1 MAPPRLRVAS
11 DVGGTFTDN
20 LAYDEA
26 ARRVTVAKVPTTPE
40 NRALGTVHGL
50 QRALALQGRTGSD
63 VVYVGHGMTTATNA
77 VIQRRGGRTAFIT
90 NEGFRDLLLIGRQ
103 NRPSLYDIRRT
114 RPEPL
119 VTREDCHT
127 VRGRLD
133 PTGQEI
139 TPLDED
145 GLRRI
150 AGRLRTDRVAAVAI
164 CLLHA
169 YANPAHE
176 RRAKAILAKALPGI
190 PVCISTDI
198 LAEFREYERAS
209 TVVLNAYLLPVMER
223 YLASL
228 TDLLAD
234 PEDGLGLD
242 SAAPV
247 MVMEA
252 SGGLMTV
259 ATARDKPV
267 HTVLSGPAGGVVASA
282 HVAALSGFADIITL
296 DMGGTSTDISLVLGG
311 VPQVTREANLAGAP
325 IRIPVI
331 DINAIGAGGG
341 SIAWID
347 DGGALRVGPHSA
359 EAVPGP
365 ACYGRGGDEPTV
377 TDANLVLGRFGAD
390 TRLGGELALDPEAA
404 ARAIENRIAGPL
416 GLDLTAAAAGILRVA
431 NATMTRGIRVV
442 SVERGH
448 DPRRLTLV
456 PFGGAGPMH
465 GSPLARELAI
475 PRLLV
480 PPTPGILCALGMLIA
495 DLRHDLVRT
504 HLAAHAGLS
513 AAAARAVFAPM
524 LEEAQRLLAADQ
536 VPAERQRIEMR
547 VDMRYIGQ
555 SYELPI
561 PLPAPTLPSPAT
573 GGGLGRGRVDFGA
586 ADWAGLAGAFHAEH
600 ARRFGHSDPAAPVE
614 VVSFAVTATG
624 LIDTPELP
632 RPAAG
637 GKEPPQEARLGR
649 RRVYFE
655 TAAPGAGE
663 WRECPVWRREA
674 LLADNEIAGP
684 AIVEEVS
691 ATTVLYP
698 ADRARVD
705 TIGSLVVEVGE

>member
-40 NRALGTVHGL
+40 NRAVGTVRGL
-50 QRALALQGRTGSD
+50 KRALELQGRGGGD
-63 VVYVGHGMTTATNA
+63 VAYVGHGMTTATNA
-77 VIQRRGGRTAFIT
+77 VIQRSGGRTALIT

-103 NRPSLYDIRRT
+103 NRPSLYDIRKT
-114 RPEPL
+114 RPLPL
-119 VTREDCHT
+119 VRREDCHT

-133 PTGQEI
+133 PTGREV

-145 GLRRI
+145 GLREI
-150 AGRLRTDRVAAVAI
+150 ARRLNADGVKAVAV

-176 RRAKAILAKALPGI
+176 RRAQAILTEELPGI

-228 TDLLAD
+228 SDLLAE
-234 PEDGLGLD
+234 PTQGLGI
-242 SAAPV
+242 AVEVPV

-259 ATARDKPV
+259 ATAREKPV

-282 HVAALSGFADIITL
+282 HVAQLSGFSDIITL
-296 DMGGTSTDISLVLGG
+296 DMGGTSTDISLILGG
-311 VPQVTREANLAGAP
+311 RPQVTREAALEGAP

-341 SIAWID
+341 SVAWID
-347 DGGALRVGPHSA
+347 EGGALRVGPRSA

-365 ACYGRGGDEPTV
+365 ACYGRGGSEPTV

-390 TRLGGELALDPEAA
+390 TKLGGELGLDPDAA
-404 ARAIENRIAGPL
+404 ARAISEQIAGPL
-416 GLDLTAAAAGILRVA
+416 GLELTAAAAGILRVA
-431 NATMTRGIRVV
+431 NATMARGIRVV

-448 DPRRLTLV
+448 DPRGLVLV

-465 GSPLARELAI
+465 GSPLARELGI

-480 PPTPGILCALGMLIA
+480 PPTPGILCALGMLVA
-495 DLRHDLVRT
+495 DLRHDLVQT
-504 HLAAHAGLS
+504 YLAAHRDLS
-513 AAAARAVFAPM
+513 VAAARAILEPM
-524 LEEAQRLLAADQ
+524 LGEARRLLEADR
-536 VPAERQRIEMR
+536 VPEERRRIEMR

-561 PLPAPTLPSPAT
+561 SLAAFTE
-573 GGGLGRGRVDFGA
+573 
-586 ADWAGLAGAFHAEH
+586 ADWAALVPAFHAEH
-600 ARRFGHSDPAAPVE
+600 ARRFGHNDLAAPVE

-632 RPAAG
+632 RPAEG
-637 GKEPPQEARLGR
+637 SREPPDEARTGA

-655 TAAPGAGE
+655 AGAGGD
-663 WRECPVWRREA
+663 WVECPVWRREA
-674 LLADNEIAGP
+674 LLAGNEIAGP
-684 AIVEEVS
+684 AIIEEVS

-698 ADRARVD
+698 GDHARVD
-705 TIGSLVVEVGE
+705 AIGSLIVELGA

>member
-1 MAPPRLRVAS
+1 MTPPRLRVAS

-40 NRALGTVHGL
+40 NRALGTVQGL
-50 QRALALQGRTGSD
+50 RRALALQGRTGGD

-77 VIQRRGGRTAFIT
+77 VIQRRGERIAFIT

-119 VTREDCHT
+119 VAREDCHT

-133 PTGQEI
+133 PAGREI

-145 GLRRI
+145 GLRHI
-150 AGRLRTDRVAAVAI
+150 AERLRTDRVAAAAI

-176 RRAKAILAKALPGI
+176 RRAQAILVEALPGV

-228 TDLLAD
+228 TELLAD
-234 PEDGLGLD
+234 PAEGLGLGP
-242 SAAPV
+242 AVPV

-259 ATARDKPV
+259 GTARAKPV

-311 VPQVTREANLAGAP
+311 VPQVTREASLAGTP

-404 ARAIENRIAGPL
+404 ARAIQNRIAGPL
-416 GLDLTAAAAGILRVA
+416 GLDITAAAAGILRVA
-431 NATMTRGIRVV
+431 NANMTRGIRVV

-448 DPRRLTLV
+448 DPRSLTLV

-480 PPTPGILCALGMLIA
+480 PPTPGILCALGMLVA

-504 HLAAHAGLS
+504 HLAAHAELS
-513 AAAARAVFAPM
+513 AEAARAVLDPM
-524 LEEAQRLLAADQ
+524 LAEARRLLVADR

-561 PLPAPTLPSPAT
+561 PLAPTLPSPAS
-573 GGGLGRGRVDFGA
+573 GGGLGRGRVDFDA

-632 RPAAG
+632 RPPAG
-637 GKEPPQEARLGR
+637 GHEPPEEARHAT

-655 TAAPGAGE
+655 TAGPGGGE
-663 WRECPVWRREA
+663 WRECPVWRREV
-674 LLADNEIAGP
+674 LLAGNEIAGP

-698 ADRARVD
+698 GDRARVD
-705 TIGSLVVEVGE
+705 DVGSLIVGVGG

>member
-1 MAPPRLRVAS
+1 MPPPRLRVAS

-26 ARRVTVAKVPTTPE
+26 ARHVTVAKVPTTPE
-40 NRALGTVHGL
+40 NRALGTVRGL
-50 QRALALQGRTGSD
+50 RQALAAQNRAGAD
-63 VVYVGHGMTTATNA
+63 VAYVGHGMTTATNA
-77 VIQRRGGRTAFIT
+77 VIQRSGGRVAFIT

-103 NRPSLYDIRRT
+103 NRPSLYDIRKT
-114 RPEPL
+114 RPPPL
-119 VTREDCHT
+119 VPREDCHT

-133 PTGQEI
+133 PSGREI
-139 TPLDED
+139 TPLDEA
-145 GLRRI
+145 GLRNI
-150 AGRLRTDRVAAVAI
+150 AGRLRADRVEAVAI

-176 RRAKAILAKALPGI
+176 QRARAILTAELPGI

-228 TDLLAD
+228 TELLAD
-234 PEDGLGLD
+234 PADGLGLARD
-242 SAAPV
+242 VPV

-267 HTVLSGPAGGVVASA
+267 HTGLSGPAGGVVASA
-282 HVAALSGFADIITL
+282 HVARLSGFDDIITL

-311 VPQVTREANLAGAP
+311 VPQVTREASLEGAP

-347 DGGALRVGPHSA
+347 DGGALRVGPRSA

-365 ACYGRGGDEPTV
+365 ACYRRGGTEPTV

-390 TRLGGELALDPEAA
+390 TKLGGELTLDPDAA
-404 ARAIENRIAGPL
+404 AHAIEARIARPL
-416 GLDLTAAAAGILRVA
+416 GLDLTAAAAGILRGA
-431 NATMTRGIRVV
+431 NANMTRGIRVV
-442 SVERGH
+442 SIERRH
-448 DPRRLTLV
+448 DPRGLTLV

-465 GSPLARELAI
+465 GSPLARELSI

-480 PPTPGILCALGMLIA
+480 PPTPGILCALGMLVA

-504 HLAAHAGLS
+504 HLAAHAELS
-513 AAAARAVFAPM
+513 AEAAQAVLAPM
-524 LEEAQRLLAADQ
+524 LDEARHLLAADRGPQ
-536 VPAERQRIEMR
+536 ERQRIEMR

-555 SYELPI
+555 SYELPL
-561 PLPAPTLPSPAT
+561 PLTAFTK
-573 GGGLGRGRVDFGA
+573 
-586 ADWAGLAGAFHAEH
+586 ADWAGLAPAFHAEH
-600 ARRFGHSDPAAPVE
+600 RRRFGHSDPQASVE
-614 VVSFAVTATG
+614 IVSFAVTATG

-637 GKEPPQEARLGR
+637 GREPPAAARQGM
-649 RRVYFE
+649 RRVSFE
-655 TAAPGAGE
+655 AAAPGGGGWHEA
-663 WRECPVWRREA
+663 PVWHREA
-674 LLADNEIAGP
+674 LRAGNEIAGP
-684 AIVEEVS
+684 AVIEEIS

-698 ADRARVD
+698 GDRARLD
-705 TIGSLVVEVGE
+705 KIGSLIVDIGS